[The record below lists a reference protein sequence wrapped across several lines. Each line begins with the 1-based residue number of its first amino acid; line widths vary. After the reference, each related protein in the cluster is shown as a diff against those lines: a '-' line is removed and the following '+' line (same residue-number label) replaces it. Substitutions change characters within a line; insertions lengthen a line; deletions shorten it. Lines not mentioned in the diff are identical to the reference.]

1 MTNRSQAFRQAVL
14 FIEQKDSESLHQ
26 LLGKYSDLLH
36 NSEVVISDQP
46 LIHHTLSYANFS
58 GDEPDFWSTPECAD
72 ILKRHGAVIDAKF
85 CLRALSTADFPM
97 IEWLRQENE
106 LPVCLRVVAALGQ
119 TKEIKNRGWVGN
131 R

>member
-72 ILKRHGAVIDAKF
+72 ILTRHGAVIDAKF

-106 LPVCLRVVAALGQ
+106 LPACLRVVASLGQ
-119 TKEIKNRGWVGN
+119 TKELKN
-131 R
+131 